1 MKPLDVLIALLVP
14 ILWGMGL
21 VVAKPAVDQ
30 FPPILLMSLR
40 FGLTALALLWFV
52 PVPKKALFSLFLVA
66 LIGSTLQYGLTYNG
80 LRYLDASTTAL
91 IVQAEVPFV
100 TLIAAVWL
108 GERLGIRKIIGMVI
122 AFVGIYLIAEEPR
135 FEGQL
140 IGVGLV
146 LSGAFMWA
154 IGQVMMRRLGEIGG
168 LTAIA
173 WIAAMAAPQL
183 FVASLL
189 LEDGQVGYIMGA
201 DFQVWL
207 AVAYLGL
214 IMTAIGY
221 GCWYHV
227 LGRYEV
233 NRVAPFILLT
243 PVTSVLGGSLFL
255 GEALTL
261 SILLGGALVISGVGI
276 IVIEK
281 KKRPKS
287 ETTPP
292 LEAPPGS

>member
-189 LEDGQVGYIMGA
+189 LEDGQLHHGRR
-201 DFQVWL
+201 FPSL
-207 AVAYLGL
+207 AGRCLSGLDHDCHRIRLLVSRAGTLRGQSGRALYPFDPRYLRARGQ
-214 IMTAIGY
+214 
-221 GCWYHV
+221 
-227 LGRYEV
+227 
-233 NRVAPFILLT
+233 
-243 PVTSVLGGSLFL
+243 PVS
-255 GEALTL
+255 
-261 SILLGGALVISGVGI
+261 
-276 IVIEK
+276 
-281 KKRPKS
+281 R
-287 ETTPP
+287 
-292 LEAPPGS
+292 